1 MTTAVQTTVI
11 GGVRLEL
18 IDGLDGTYSLAV
30 RNTEGAGLI
39 FLYGLTGADL
49 APLAQKIAA
58 IPQERRLED
67 AMAI

>member
-30 RNTEGAGLI
+30 RNSEGAGLI

-49 APLAQKIAA
+49 APLAERIAE
-58 IPQERRLED
+58 IPRERQLED
-67 AMAI
+67 VLAI